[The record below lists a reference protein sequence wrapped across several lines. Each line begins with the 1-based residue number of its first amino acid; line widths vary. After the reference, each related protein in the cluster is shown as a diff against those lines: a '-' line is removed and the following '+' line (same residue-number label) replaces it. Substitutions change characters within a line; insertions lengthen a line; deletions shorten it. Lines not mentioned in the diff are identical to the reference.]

1 MPPARS
7 AAAVVGQVRLWTG
20 LVLFTYLT
28 THFLNHALGLVSL
41 DAMAAGREYFI
52 LLWRSWIGT
61 VALYG
66 SFSIPNRLALS
77 ALYPPPPPPMPPWEA
92 CQLPPRPLLPPLL

>member
-7 AAAVVGQVRLWTG
+7 AAAVVRQIRLWTG

-41 DAMAAGREYFI
+41 DAMAAG
-52 LLWRSWIGT
+52 
-61 VALYG
+61 
-66 SFSIPNRLALS
+66 
-77 ALYPPPPPPMPPWEA
+77 
-92 CQLPPRPLLPPLL
+92 Q

>member
-7 AAAVVGQVRLWTG
+7 AAAVVRQIRLWTG

-41 DAMAAGREYFI
+41 EAMAAGQAWFV
-52 LLWRSWIGT
+52 LVWRSLPGT
-61 VALYG
+61 VAHNGAFGIHNL
-66 SFSIPNRLALS
+66 LALW
-77 ALYPPPPPPMPPWEA
+77 AL
-92 CQLPPRPLLPPLL
+92 